1 MLTVLNDPARPAP
14 TAFDHTAADARYA
27 AGFYGLEHD
36 DFERFRWMG
45 LRGRIEFEPREEPGF
60 AEFRVW
66 SGFHDLRQHL
76 TVETV
81 GRPEVF
87 ELPHGWWT
95 VSVPVP
101 AGCGAMTLR
110 ADRQLPP
117 SARPGDDRQL
127 AVRVAAPRTHR
138 DAERHRTVAGQL
150 RNAVLNAREGLEGRA
165 EVASTPT
172 NLGIDMYG
180 VCNVKPPCVYCDWDF
195 AKALEKDDV
204 EAPFNLD
211 TLGDYGPFFENA
223 ASLVNCSIGE
233 PFMMKDFDAL
243 LDAFEDGN
251 KQVAITTNGQIL
263 TDRNIGRLLGRR
275 IELYVSLDAATA
287 ATYAKLRNDTF
298 DRILANLR
306 RLIAAK
312 GGRGG
317 LPRIHL
323 VFMPM
328 RVNMHELDRFVDLC
342 ADLDAD
348 RFVLRPLNEIGDEL
362 DWTRAGHR
370 FVYSRERLDFDTLV
384 RLSARAAARCRRRGV
399 PFSNQLDF
407 GGEMEPI
414 YRRAF
419 DEALAEADGSSTAS
433 AAPARPH
440 ADGSF
445 TAAPAVARLH
455 ADGSFTAPATP
466 ARPHADGPS
475 TAPAPVRPDP
485 GDGEGPHEAEP
496 TRPVGSDAE
505 AAVQDGDA
513 TLGEGKL
520 PACLE
525 PWKSLYVL
533 RRGVMPCC
541 YGDRPLAAMGEYR
554 ETWNAPILQDIRRH
568 IARGEFHAYCLGSQ
582 SCPIVR
588 KSRHARDAGGAASG
602 RRLHETTLL
611 GLARQARALGFKPA
625 LKAFDRALF
634 GGAGMALYRR
644 LRRIPHGPRPPAAR

>member
-14 TAFDHTAADARYA
+14 SAFDRTAADARYA
-27 AGFYGLEHD
+27 AGFHGLEHD
-36 DFERFRWMG
+36 DLERFRWMG
-45 LRGRIEFEPREEPGF
+45 LRGRVEFEPRAEPGF
-60 AEFRVW
+60 AELRVW
-66 SGFHDLRQHL
+66 CGFHDLRQRL
-76 TVETV
+76 TVEA
-81 GRPEVF
+81 GGPPETF

-101 AGCGAMTLR
+101 AGCGAITLR

-117 SARPGDDRQL
+117 LARPGDDRQL

-138 DAERHRTVAGQL
+138 DAARHRTVAGQL
-150 RNAVLNAREGLEGRA
+150 RNAVLNTREGLEGRA
-165 EVASTPT
+165 ELASTPT

-243 LDAFEDGN
+243 LDAFGDGN
-251 KQVAITTNGQIL
+251 KLVEMTTNGQIL

-328 RVNMHELDRFVDLC
+328 RVNMHELDGFVDLC

-362 DWTRAGHR
+362 DWTRAGHH
-370 FVYSRERLDFDTLV
+370 FVYSRERLDFDILV

-419 DEALAEADGSSTAS
+419 DEALAEAIGPPADALPARADPPDPERRSEGGRGPEP
-433 AAPARPH
+433 APAR
-440 ADGSF
+440 
-445 TAAPAVARLH
+445 
-455 ADGSFTAPATP
+455 
-466 ARPHADGPS
+466 
-475 TAPAPVRPDP
+475 
-485 GDGEGPHEAEP
+485 AEP
-496 TRPVGSDAE
+496 EPPRPLASDAD
-505 AAVQDGDA
+505 AAARDDDG
-513 TLGEGKL
+513 TLGEDGV

-541 YGDRPLAAMGEYR
+541 YGDRPLAPMGEYR
-554 ETWNAPILQDIRRH
+554 DTWNAPILQDIRRH
-568 IARGEFHAYCLGSQ
+568 IAQGEFHAYCLGSQ

-588 KSRHARDAGGAASG
+588 KSLHARDAGGAASG
-602 RRLHETTLL
+602 RLLHETTLL
-611 GLARQARALGFKPA
+611 GLARQARALGLKPA
-625 LKAFDRALF
+625 LKAFDQALF

-644 LRRIPHGPRPPAAR
+644 VRRGPPGPRTPATG